1 MRERLRCAR
10 PGFRTRCRR
19 ASKRPRGR
27 EPLGARPA
35 RAHAGRRLA
44 RSDLTYPGRPV
55 THFIHHYGLWFVF
68 GIVCLESAGLW
79 LPGETALIAAGV
91 YASKGHLSI
100 TAVIAVAAAG
110 AIIGDNIGYWIGR
123 EGGRKLLERWGPV
136 KRYAD
141 KALPPAERFFQKHG
155 AKAVFFGRFIAFLRV
170 TAAWL
175 AGISRMTWWR
185 FLIWNAAGGIL
196 WAIAISLLAYEFG
209 KAAADAVSR
218 YGLFAVAAL
227 VVLALVGF

>member
-1 MRERLRCAR
+1 
-10 PGFRTRCRR
+10 
-19 ASKRPRGR
+19 
-27 EPLGARPA
+27 
-35 RAHAGRRLA
+35 
-44 RSDLTYPGRPV
+44 V
-55 THFIHHYGLWFVF
+55 THLLLSYGLILLFAAVA
-68 GIVCLESAGLW
+68 IESAGIPV
-79 LPGETALIAAGV
+79 PGETALVTAAFL
-91 YASKGHLSI
+91 ASQGHYSI
-100 TAVIAVAAAG
+100 VAVIAVAAAG

-136 KRYAD
+136 RRYAD

-218 YGLFAVAAL
+218 YGLFAVAAI
-227 VVLALVGF
+227 VVLALAGLLGMHFWKKRMLDNA

>member
-1 MRERLRCAR
+1 
-10 PGFRTRCRR
+10 
-19 ASKRPRGR
+19 
-27 EPLGARPA
+27 
-35 RAHAGRRLA
+35 
-44 RSDLTYPGRPV
+44 V
-55 THFIHHYGLWFVF
+55 THLLLSYGLILLFAAVA
-68 GIVCLESAGLW
+68 IESAGIPV
-79 LPGETALIAAGV
+79 PGETALVTAAFL
-91 YASKGHLSI
+91 ASQGHYSI
-100 TAVIAVAAAG
+100 VAVIAVAAAG

-136 KRYAD
+136 RRYAD

-218 YGLFAVAAL
+218 YGIFAVAAI
-227 VVLALVGF
+227 VVLALAGLLGMHLWKKRMLDNA